1 LTNVL
6 SQIKSVINN
15 EEIKMN
21 DNTRTNRIID
31 TVAWGVLFIWWGITL
46 LVQLPAGFG
55 LIGMGVIVLGANAVR
70 YFQGIRINGF
80 SAGIGVLALVWGG
93 LELAGAVL
101 TLPFELPVFPVLLIV
116 LGVMVL
122 IGSTRDDAV
131 RGKEA

>member
-1 LTNVL
+1 
-6 SQIKSVINN
+6 
-15 EEIKMN
+15 MN

-31 TVAWGVLFIWWGITL
+31 TVAWGVLFIWWGVTL
-46 LVQLPAGFG
+46 LIQLPAGFG

-70 YFQGIRINGF
+70 YFRGIPINGF
-80 SAGIGVLALVWGG
+80 STGIGVLALVWGG

-101 TLPFELPVFPVLLIV
+101 SLPFELPVFPILLIV

-122 IGSTRDDAV
+122 IAGTRDDAV